1 MVSTTTCLILCMA
14 GASGAEAHTD
24 YYAAYRQARDGKRM
38 LLIDMG
44 VEFDF
49 STVAPEKLSGHVLCK
64 VPVDHRIDVNGQ
76 RVRLIDSPA
85 FQALG
90 KQPGLVVVDLRNEKT
105 RRLAVSVVPRRHVT
119 KQHVEALLLLPAGT
133 LTQRTLLW
141 AFRVHPERP
150 AGVLGQADTALMSHA
165 SNHSAEQA
173 QFNVMYHAY
182 SFPGSFEI
190 VAASWT
196 NQTMVDAAI
205 ELVNLWRNSPPHWWA
220 ATGQWHKFGCDMKS
234 NGQQWFATGVFE

>member
-24 YYAAYRQARDGKRM
+24 YYAAYRLARDGKRM

-90 KQPGLVVVDLRNEKT
+90 KQPGLVVVDLRN
-105 RRLAVSVVPRRHVT
+105 
-119 KQHVEALLLLPAGT
+119 
-133 LTQRTLLW
+133 
-141 AFRVHPERP
+141 
-150 AGVLGQADTALMSHA
+150 
-165 SNHSAEQA
+165 
-173 QFNVMYHAY
+173 
-182 SFPGSFEI
+182 
-190 VAASWT
+190 
-196 NQTMVDAAI
+196 
-205 ELVNLWRNSPPHWWA
+205 
-220 ATGQWHKFGCDMKS
+220 
-234 NGQQWFATGVFE
+234 